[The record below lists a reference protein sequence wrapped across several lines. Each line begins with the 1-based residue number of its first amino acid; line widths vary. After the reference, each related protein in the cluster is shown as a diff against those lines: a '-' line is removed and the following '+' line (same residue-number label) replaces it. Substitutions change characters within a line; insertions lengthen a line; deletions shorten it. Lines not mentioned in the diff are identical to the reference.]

1 MGETSFGSIHGG
13 VGGLG
18 ADREMGGWYR
28 PFNSNLQDKGN
39 SFIDFRVGVSVL
51 RGEQPLHLAILQT
64 CQKGC
69 NLESRSYCPTLSWG
83 CCCTLG
89 I

>member
-18 ADREMGGWYR
+18 ADGEMGGWYR
-28 PFNSNLQDKGN
+28 PFNSNPQDKGN

-51 RGEQPLHLAILQT
+51 RGEQPL
-64 CQKGC
+64 
-69 NLESRSYCPTLSWG
+69 
-83 CCCTLG
+83 
-89 I
+89 